1 MKSCKCIAIIPAAGH
16 GTRMNSK
23 VKKQF
28 LKIQDK
34 PILVHTLEKFNNCKM
49 IDEIILVT
57 GENEIEFCRKKIV
70 EKYGIFKVEKIIS
83 GGEQRQ
89 DSVFNGLKEVKG
101 DKDIV
106 LVHDAA
112 RPFIESEQ
120 IEKCILVAKKYRAC
134 VLAVKV
140 KDTIKEVNEVGNII
154 QTLDRDF
161 LWSIQTPQVFESE
174 ILRRAHVLARGLG
187 FIGTDDATLVEKFT
201 SVPVKVVEGK
211 YTNIKITTPE
221 DISFGEVIF
230 NKRN

>member
-28 LKIQDK
+28 LEIGGK
-34 PILVHTLEKFNNCKM
+34 PILVHTLEKFNNCKV

-57 GENEIEFCRKKIV
+57 GENEIEFCRKQIV
-70 EKYGIFKVEKIIS
+70 EKYGIFKVKKIIS
-83 GGEQRQ
+83 GGQQRQ
-89 DSVFNGLKEVKG
+89 HSVFKGLKEIKD

-112 RPFIESEQ
+112 RPFIENEQ
-120 IEKCILVAKKYRAC
+120 IEKCILAAKQHKAC
-134 VLAVKV
+134 VIAVKV
-140 KDTIKEVNEVGNII
+140 KDTIKMVNEDGVIM

-161 LWSIQTPQVFESE
+161 LWSIQTPQAFEAK
-174 ILRRAHVLARGLG
+174 ILRQAHLLARGQG

-201 SVPVKVVEGK
+201 DISVKVVEGK

-221 DISFGEVIF
+221 DISFGEVIDS
-230 NKRN
+230 KR